1 MIDYRQILTRLL
13 LCMAIAC
20 CLPATAQVFCG
31 EHKFDG
37 EHKNEVS
44 GYVVGGRNVV
54 TGLFG
59 GMSASYKR
67 HLTDRWAIEGDMQ
80 AQFGK
85 QLYGAFVKGGYR
97 LPWKYFNFYFNG
109 KLMYNRYNRYNT
121 NEFTANISATW
132 EAPYFELTIGESLMH
147 YHMLSSGY
155 SEPLTFTFGVGVNV
169 RPRWNS
175 WNIGLFFRNYDEYY
189 YENWNINWG
198 LRFNARLAKQM
209 HLFGEFNV
217 RPAGSI
223 SQLASKYEFSQK
235 IGLKYVW

>member
-1 MIDYRQILTRLL
+1 MKRVLL
-13 LCMAIAC
+13 IFLAFLATHITVIAQE
-20 CLPATAQVFCG
+20 AYSGNHQ
-31 EHKFDG
+31 FDG
-37 EHKNEVS
+37 EHKNVGIGYIMGGNNVVS
-44 GYVVGGRNVV
+44 GK
-54 TGLFG
+54 FG
-59 GMSASYKR
+59 GVALSYTR
-67 HLTDRWAIEGDMQ
+67 HFTPRWHVLGNLQ

-85 QLYGAFVKGGYR
+85 QLYSTIVGGGYT
-97 LPWKYFNFYFNG
+97 LPLKYGSISFDGRFH
-109 KLMYNRYNRYNT
+109 YNRYNRWNV
-121 NEFTANISATW
+121 NEIMGNISVYW
-132 EAPYFELTIGESLMH
+132 ESPYVDIRLGESIIH
-147 YHMLSSGY
+147 YQKNSSGTT
-155 SEPLTFTFGVGVNV
+155 EPLTLTFGIGANI
-169 RPRWNS
+169 RHRNNP

>member
-109 KLMYNRYNRYNT
+109 KLMYNRYNRYKRYRQYSVNYRQHCY
-121 NEFTANISATW
+121 NKDINI
-132 EAPYFELTIGESLMH
+132 
-147 YHMLSSGY
+147 
-155 SEPLTFTFGVGVNV
+155 
-169 RPRWNS
+169 
-175 WNIGLFFRNYDEYY
+175 
-189 YENWNINWG
+189 
-198 LRFNARLAKQM
+198 
-209 HLFGEFNV
+209 
-217 RPAGSI
+217 
-223 SQLASKYEFSQK
+223 
-235 IGLKYVW
+235 